1 MKKGIFIFL
10 VAAAAQLFASD
21 EQRITVN
28 NYTVDSGIFVIHAV
42 AGGKPIDLLCN
53 EDSPYCSVPE
63 PGEYWMVD
71 WTVPVIAYQGPYTCK
86 ELDLYT
92 ETRNREKGRK
102 FGEYCLVESRD
113 Q

>member
-1 MKKGIFIFL
+1 VKKVILLIL
-10 VAAAAQLFASD
+10 ISAAQLFASD
-21 EQRITVN
+21 ELRITVD

-42 AGGKPIDLLCN
+42 DAGKPIDLLCN
-53 EDSPYCSVPE
+53 QDSPYCSVPK

-86 ELDLYT
+86 EVDLYAK
-92 ETRNREKGRK
+92 TRNSEKGRK
-102 FGEYCLVESRD
+102 LGEYCLVESRE